1 MANPPNFND
10 LARQQRQ
17 AANTRLSFGF
27 VVNNSSP
34 ASQSNA
40 VPTAPG
46 APAGPIQPAYT
57 DTIRLTYPKAVL
69 AEDFG
74 NRCVSFIQ
82 SLCGYAPGSVLTA
95 ASICSDDKNAP
106 IFPGNDFGQYPT
118 SLQQFL
124 GPFFAGGIGGFPF
137 PGIVGLFA
145 YMSHYT
151 NANNGALFIYVQPH
165 IGITADG
172 QVGFMRRRDQE
183 ASLALSQTCGAV
195 NAAQARIVSTTLS
208 AVAPSYPSA
217 EFTVNDFQQFKL
229 VDTLWAQRTTRAA
242 LTAAADQRGGTY
254 AQRMVI
260 ATNGILSA
268 ANATLETILPT
279 AYNALSA
286 ALGASYNFSPDVF
299 VSAGTFINVDDG
311 YKAYVDVQSFKLYKA
326 SGNYTTYTSQFTAG
340 LLPA

>member
-1 MANPPNFND
+1 MATPPNFQD
-10 LARQQRQ
+10 LARQQRT
-17 AANTRLSFGF
+17 AAFNRLSFNN
-27 VVNNSSP
+27 VVNSGNP
-34 ASQSNA
+34 TSNDVA
-40 VPTAPG
+40 IVAPSNE
-46 APAGPIQPAYT
+46 AAPIQPGYT
-57 DTIRLTYPKAVL
+57 TTIRSTYPKAVL

-74 NRCVSFIQ
+74 NRCATFIQ
-82 SLCGYAPGSVLTA
+82 SLCGYAPSSVLAA

-106 IFPGNDFGQYPT
+106 IFANNDFGQYPV

-195 NAAQARIVSTTLS
+195 NAAQARVVGPLS
-208 AVAPSYPSA
+208 AVAPTFGA
-217 EFTVNDFQQFKL
+217 GQEFSQNDFQQYTL
-229 VDTLWAQRTTRAA
+229 VNTLWSNTSVRAA
-242 LTAAADQRGGTY
+242 LTGASNAQGGTY
-254 AQRMVI
+254 AQRMVL
-260 ATNGILSA
+260 ATNAILSA
-268 ANATLETILPT
+268 ANSTIEQILPA
-279 AYNALSA
+279 AYTALSG
-286 ALGASYNFSPDVF
+286 ALGASYNFKPDVF

-311 YKAYVDVQSFKLYKA
+311 YKAYVDVQSFKLYSA
-326 SGNYTTYTSQFTAG
+326 NGSYTTYTSQFTAG
-340 LLPA
+340 LLPS